1 MISAPGVGSGLDV
14 NSIVSQLMAVERQPL
29 NRLEADKRGLQAQ
42 LSAFGKLKSG
52 LSTFQSALS
61 GLKSLDAFKLF
72 TATSS
77 DETAFTATADSNA
90 AISTNSIDVVQL
102 AVADKLASQAIADTG
117 TTTLGGSG
125 DQMTITVNGN
135 AFVVN
140 GGGMT
145 LSQLRD
151 AINSDPNN
159 VGVSASIIS
168 ETATSNRLVLTSNE
182 TGTANSIS
190 TTFTGTLGT
199 DLGLTQITPPK
210 DAQITIDNT
219 FTVTRSSN
227 VISDALSGVTLTLKA
242 PTTATA
248 TLAVDRDVEGI
259 KANVQTVVDAYN
271 ELKTTMD
278 GLSGAGNDLEADST
292 LRSIQNQMRGVFNTA
307 PSGLTGSYNFLA
319 EIGVSFQ
326 KDGTLS
332 VDSSALDT
340 AIATDFSGVAD
351 LFANDNQG
359 YLFRLDSVITGF
371 VQTSG
376 LINTREDGLN
386 TRISTTDKRISDLE
400 YRLQLR
406 EDGLRRQF
414 TSLDELIG
422 QLNGTSQFLTKQ
434 LAALPGS
441 TG

>member
-1 MISAPGVGSGLDV
+1 M
-14 NSIVSQLMAVERQPL
+14 
-29 NRLEADKRGLQAQ
+29 
-42 LSAFGKLKSG
+42 
-52 LSTFQSALS
+52 STFQSALS

-77 DETAFTATADSNA
+77 DEAAFTATADSNA
-90 AISTNSIDVVQL
+90 AISTNNIDVVQL

-135 AFVVN
+135 SFVVN

-168 ETATSNRLVLTSNE
+168 ETSTSNRLVLTSNE
-182 TGTANSIS
+182 TGTANSIG

-242 PTTATA
+242 QTAATA
-248 TLAVDRDVEGI
+248 TLSVDRDVEGI
-259 KANVQTVVDAYN
+259 KANVQTFVDAYN

-278 GLSGAGNDLEADST
+278 GLSGVGNDLEADST

-307 PSGLTGSYNFLA
+307 PSGLTGSYSFLA

-371 VQTSG
+371 VQASG

-434 LAALPGS
+434 LAALP
-441 TG
+441 

>member
-1 MISAPGVGSGLDV
+1 
-14 NSIVSQLMAVERQPL
+14 
-29 NRLEADKRGLQAQ
+29 
-42 LSAFGKLKSG
+42 
-52 LSTFQSALS
+52 
-61 GLKSLDAFKLF
+61 
-72 TATSS
+72 
-77 DETAFTATADSNA
+77 
-90 AISTNSIDVVQL
+90 VVQL
-102 AVADKLASQAIADTG
+102 AVADKRASQAIADTG

-135 AFVVN
+135 AFVVD

-168 ETATSNRLVLTSNE
+168 ETSTSNRLVLTSNE
-182 TGTANSIS
+182 TGTTNSIS

-242 PTTATA
+242 QTAATA
-248 TLAVDRDVEGI
+248 TLSVDRDLEGI
-259 KANVQTVVDAYN
+259 KTNVQTFVDAYN
-271 ELKTTMD
+271 ELKTTID
-278 GLSGAGNDLEADST
+278 GMSGVGNDLEADST
-292 LRSIQNQMRGVFNTA
+292 LRSMENQMRGVFNTA
-307 PSGLTGSYNFLA
+307 PSGLTGSYSFLA

-351 LFANDNQG
+351 LFANDDQG

-371 VQTSG
+371 VQASG
-376 LINTREDGLN
+376 LIKTREDGLN
-386 TRISTTDKRISDLE
+386 SRIDTTDQRISDME

-406 EDGLRRQF
+406 EDGLRKQF
-414 TSLDELIG
+414 TSLDELMG

-434 LAALPGS
+434 LAALP
-441 TG
+441 

>member
-52 LSTFQSALS
+52 LSTFQSAMS

-77 DETAFTATADSNA
+77 DEAAFTATADSNA

-102 AVADKLASQAIADTG
+102 AVADKRASQAIADTG

-135 AFVVN
+135 AFVVD

-168 ETATSNRLVLTSNE
+168 ETSTSNRLVLTSNE
-182 TGTANSIS
+182 TGTTNSIS

-242 PTTATA
+242 QTAATA
-248 TLAVDRDVEGI
+248 TLSVDRDLEGI
-259 KANVQTVVDAYN
+259 KTNVQTFVDAYN
-271 ELKTTMD
+271 ELKTTID
-278 GLSGAGNDLEADST
+278 GMSGVGNDLEADST
-292 LRSIQNQMRGVFNTA
+292 LRSMENQMRGVFNTA
-307 PSGLTGSYNFLA
+307 PSGLTGSYSFLA

-351 LFANDNQG
+351 LFANDDQG

-371 VQTSG
+371 VQASG
-376 LINTREDGLN
+376 LIKTREDGLN
-386 TRISTTDKRISDLE
+386 SRIDTTDQRISDME

-406 EDGLRRQF
+406 EDGLRKQF
-414 TSLDELIG
+414 TSLDELMG

-434 LAALPGS
+434 LAALP
-441 TG
+441 

>member
-1 MISAPGVGSGLDV
+1 M
-14 NSIVSQLMAVERQPL
+14 
-29 NRLEADKRGLQAQ
+29 
-42 LSAFGKLKSG
+42 
-52 LSTFQSALS
+52 S

-77 DETAFTATADSNA
+77 DEAAFTATADSNA

-102 AVADKLASQAIADTG
+102 AVADKRASQAIADTG

-135 AFVVN
+135 AFVVD

-168 ETATSNRLVLTSNE
+168 ETSTSNRLVLTSNE
-182 TGTANSIS
+182 TGTTNSIS

-242 PTTATA
+242 QTAATA
-248 TLAVDRDVEGI
+248 TLSVDRDLEGI
-259 KANVQTVVDAYN
+259 KTNVQTFVDAYN
-271 ELKTTMD
+271 ELKTTID
-278 GLSGAGNDLEADST
+278 GMSGVGNDLEADST
-292 LRSIQNQMRGVFNTA
+292 LRSMENQMRGVFNTA
-307 PSGLTGSYNFLA
+307 PSGLTGSYSFLA

-351 LFANDNQG
+351 LFANDDQG

-371 VQTSG
+371 VQASG
-376 LINTREDGLN
+376 LIKTREDGLN
-386 TRISTTDKRISDLE
+386 SRIDTTDQRISDME

-406 EDGLRRQF
+406 EDGLRKQF
-414 TSLDELIG
+414 TSLDELMG

-434 LAALPGS
+434 LAALP
-441 TG
+441 

>member
-1 MISAPGVGSGLDV
+1 
-14 NSIVSQLMAVERQPL
+14 
-29 NRLEADKRGLQAQ
+29 

-61 GLKSLDAFKLF
+61 ALKSLDAFKLF

-77 DETAFTATADSNA
+77 DEAAFTATADSNA

-102 AVADKLASQAIADTG
+102 AVADKRASQAIADTG

-135 AFVVN
+135 AFVVD

-168 ETATSNRLVLTSNE
+168 ETSTSNRLVLTSNE
-182 TGTANSIS
+182 TGTTNSIS

-242 PTTATA
+242 QTAATA
-248 TLAVDRDVEGI
+248 TLSVDRDLEGI
-259 KANVQTVVDAYN
+259 KTNVQTFVDAYN
-271 ELKTTMD
+271 ELKTTID
-278 GLSGAGNDLEADST
+278 GMSGVGNDLEADST
-292 LRSIQNQMRGVFNTA
+292 LRSMENQMRGVFNTA
-307 PSGLTGSYNFLA
+307 PSGLTGSYSFLA

-351 LFANDNQG
+351 LFANDDQG

-371 VQTSG
+371 VQASG
-376 LINTREDGLN
+376 LIKTREDGLN
-386 TRISTTDKRISDLE
+386 SRIDTTDQRISDME

-406 EDGLRRQF
+406 EDGLRKQF
-414 TSLDELIG
+414 TSLDELMG

-434 LAALPGS
+434 LAALP
-441 TG
+441 

>member
-52 LSTFQSALS
+52 LSTFQSAMS

-77 DETAFTATADSNA
+77 DEAAFTATADSNA

-102 AVADKLASQAIADTG
+102 AVADKRASQAIADTG

-135 AFVVN
+135 AFVVD

-168 ETATSNRLVLTSNE
+168 ETSTSNRLVLTSNE
-182 TGTANSIS
+182 TGTTNSIS

-242 PTTATA
+242 QTAATA
-248 TLAVDRDVEGI
+248 TLSVDRDLEGI
-259 KANVQTVVDAYN
+259 KTNQD
-271 ELKTTMD
+271 
-278 GLSGAGNDLEADST
+278 ND
-292 LRSIQNQMRGVFNTA
+292 RRHVRG
-307 PSGLTGSYNFLA
+307 
-319 EIGVSFQ
+319 
-326 KDGTLS
+326 
-332 VDSSALDT
+332 
-340 AIATDFSGVAD
+340 
-351 LFANDNQG
+351 
-359 YLFRLDSVITGF
+359 
-371 VQTSG
+371 
-376 LINTREDGLN
+376 
-386 TRISTTDKRISDLE
+386 
-400 YRLQLR
+400 
-406 EDGLRRQF
+406 RQ
-414 TSLDELIG
+414 
-422 QLNGTSQFLTKQ
+422 
-434 LAALPGS
+434 
-441 TG
+441 

>member
-29 NRLEADKRGLQAQ
+29 NRLEADKRDLQAQ

-52 LSTFQSALS
+52 LSTFQSALA

-125 DQMTITVNGN
+125 DQMTITVNGS

-140 GGGMT
+140 AGGMT

-168 ETATSNRLVLTSNE
+168 ETSTSNRLVLTSNE

-190 TTFTGTLGT
+190 TAFTGTLGT

-259 KANVQTVVDAYN
+259 KANVQTFVDAYN

-278 GLSGAGNDLEADST
+278 GLSGVGNDLEADST

-307 PSGLTGSYNFLA
+307 PSGLAGSYNFLA

-406 EDGLRRQF
+406 EDGLRKQF

-434 LAALPGS
+434 LAALP
-441 TG
+441 

>member
-29 NRLEADKRGLQAQ
+29 NRLEADKRDLQAQ

-77 DETAFTATADSNA
+77 DEAAFTATADSNA

-102 AVADKLASQAIADTG
+102 AVADKRASQAIADTG
-117 TTTLGGSG
+117 TTALGGSG

-168 ETATSNRLVLTSNE
+168 ETSTSNRLVLTSNE

-242 PTTATA
+242 QTAATA
-248 TLAVDRDVEGI
+248 TLSVDRDVEGI
-259 KANVQTVVDAYN
+259 KANVQTFVDAYN
-271 ELKTTMD
+271 ELKTTID
-278 GLSGAGNDLEADST
+278 GLSGVGNDLEADST
-292 LRSIQNQMRGVFNTA
+292 LRSIENQMRGVFNTA

-359 YLFRLDSVITGF
+359 YLFRLDSAITGF
-371 VQTSG
+371 VQASG

-386 TRISTTDKRISDLE
+386 TRISTTDKRIGDLE

-434 LAALPGS
+434 LAALP
-441 TG
+441 

>member
-77 DETAFTATADSNA
+77 DEAAFTATADSNA

-102 AVADKLASQAIADTG
+102 AVADKRASQAIADTG

-135 AFVVN
+135 AFVVD

-168 ETATSNRLVLTSNE
+168 ETSTSNRLVLTSNE
-182 TGTANSIS
+182 TGTTNSIS

-242 PTTATA
+242 QTAATA
-248 TLAVDRDVEGI
+248 TLSVDRDLEGI
-259 KANVQTVVDAYN
+259 KTNVQTFVDAYN
-271 ELKTTMD
+271 ELKTTID
-278 GLSGAGNDLEADST
+278 GMSGVGNDLEADST
-292 LRSIQNQMRGVFNTA
+292 LRSMENQMRGVFNTA
-307 PSGLTGSYNFLA
+307 PSGLTGSYSFLA

-351 LFANDNQG
+351 LFANDDQG

-371 VQTSG
+371 VQASG
-376 LINTREDGLN
+376 LIKTREDGLN
-386 TRISTTDKRISDLE
+386 SRIDTTDQRISDME

-406 EDGLRRQF
+406 EDGLRKQF
-414 TSLDELIG
+414 TSLDELMG

-434 LAALPGS
+434 LAALP
-441 TG
+441 